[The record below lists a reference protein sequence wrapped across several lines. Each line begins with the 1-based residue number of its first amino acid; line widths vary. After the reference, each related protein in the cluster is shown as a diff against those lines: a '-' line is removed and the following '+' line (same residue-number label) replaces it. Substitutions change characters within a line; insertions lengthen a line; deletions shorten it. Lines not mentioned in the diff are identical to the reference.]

1 MSNLNIK
8 YFNMSISSKYL
19 IILYVE
25 RINAVLI
32 NTIGLLSEEYT
43 DIFGFISVHPKM
55 HSINL
60 KHCLIAKGN
69 MALRLSVL
77 FGWDA

>member
-1 MSNLNIK
+1 M
-8 YFNMSISSKYL
+8 
-19 IILYVE
+19 
-25 RINAVLI
+25 LI